1 MTVFARTLVRKGG
14 SLATT
19 IPSQVAER
27 LKLNEG
33 DQLVFVFRDGK
44 NYAIIGTA
52 DMLTAKDKDLKEIA
66 AGALGAFGSEK
77 LEKEEIRVILK
88 EMAKEEE

>member
-1 MTVFARTLVRKGG
+1 MADK
-14 SLATT
+14 
-19 IPSQVAER
+19 

-52 DMLTAKDKDLKEIA
+52 DMLTAKDKDLKGIA
-66 AGALGAFGSEK
+66 AGALGVFDSDK
-77 LEKEEIRVILK
+77 LEKEEIIVILK
-88 EMAKEEE
+88 EMAKEDE